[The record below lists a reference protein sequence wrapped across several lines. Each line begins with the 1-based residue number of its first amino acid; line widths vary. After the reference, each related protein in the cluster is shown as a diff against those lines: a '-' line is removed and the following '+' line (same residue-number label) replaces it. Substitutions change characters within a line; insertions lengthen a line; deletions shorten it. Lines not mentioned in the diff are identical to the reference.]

1 MWLIY
6 LTNSTVDP
14 IVTNAIIPAFYVM
27 TDEML
32 RLIFNML
39 PYTYNYKAL
48 AILQVQGFGFVS

>member
-1 MWLIY
+1 M
-6 LTNSTVDP
+6 DP

-48 AILQVQGFGFVS
+48 AILQVQGFGFVSWDPLPL